1 MKKIVS
7 VLLCVLLLTSLAA
20 CSPKEKTPVEG
31 MTGISLYTDFINNI
45 TSGELLKLNYSFHS
59 WYDFYNSSSTR
70 IIFKERSA
78 GKRELLYRERDLL
91 VFWSFPTY
99 DYFDGTTY
107 YYKYKEDW
115 YTDSF
120 TKYDRVQQSDFIGI
134 RDNFFTGNTI
144 ISDAVY
150 QVGNG
155 YEASAVVQT
164 PNKSGYYALTGK
176 IDQDFNFSNIRILEY
191 VYDEELGDYR
201 KISTYFFRYSR
212 INAVEKIERPQ
223 DLKLADIEIN
233 PDQS

>member
-7 VLLCVLLLTSLAA
+7 ALLCALLFTSLAA
-20 CSPKEKTPVEG
+20 CSPKEKTPLDG

-45 TSGELLKLNYSFHS
+45 TSGELLKLNYSFDS
-59 WYDFYNSSSTR
+59 WFDFYNSTSTR
-70 IIFKERSA
+70 IIFKKNSA

-91 VFWSFPTY
+91 VFWNYPTY
-99 DYFDGTTY
+99 DYYDGTTY

-134 RDNFFTGNTI
+134 RDKFFTGNNV
-144 ISDAVY
+144 ISDVVY

-155 YEASAVVQT
+155 YEAQAVVQT
-164 PNKSGYYALTGK
+164 PSKSVYYTLTAK
-176 IDQDFNFSNIRILEY
+176 IDQDFNFSNIRILAYE
-191 VYDEELGDYR
+191 YDEDKGDYR
-201 KISTYFFRYSR
+201 KISTYFFRYSK
-212 INAVEKIERPQ
+212 INAVKKIARPE

-233 PDQS
+233 PQQ